1 MRVASGSGCAR
12 AFVCGYH
19 GWTYTLEGR
28 LRHIPHESGF
38 PGVDKSTLGL
48 APLQARE
55 RNGVV
60 FVSQRISQGASHGA
74 AVDEALLDDL
84 PELIAPD
91 QKLYA
96 TNVSETAANWKIVL
110 EGFLEG
116 YHIRAT
122 HPESF
127 LPYGFDNLN
136 VVEQFGPH
144 SRVTFPFKRI
154 QKLAQIPAAERRV
167 AGYVTFVYHLYPNA
181 VITVLSNH
189 TNLIVLDPLGVDRTS
204 VSTYTLTNESI
215 DSPETRA
222 AMQRDV
228 EFVNMTGAVE
238 DRAVVC
244 SIQRGLAAD
253 ANDSFIFGHYES
265 AIVHFHRTLDAA
277 LEERRGGRNAP

>member
-1 MRVASGSGCAR
+1 
-12 AFVCGYH
+12 
-19 GWTYTLEGR
+19 
-28 LRHIPHESGF
+28 
-38 PGVDKSTLGL
+38 
-48 APLQARE
+48 
-55 RNGVV
+55 
-60 FVSQRISQGASHGA
+60 
-74 AVDEALLDDL
+74 VDEALLDDL